1 VNADDRRCI
10 SEVLAGR
17 TEAFGF
23 LVKKYQDRLFNA
35 LARVVDHRDDAL
47 DVVQEAFIHAY
58 QSLNSFKGDAE
69 FFTWLYRIAFNA
81 AISQKRKRKVQ
92 LSLDLPTEEERRLQE
107 PEDQSALNRPSDR
120 IEKEESDHRIHQALL
135 RLAPEHRAVLILKDL
150 EGQRYEEIAEV
161 LDIPIGTVRSRIHRA
176 RIELREILEAQ
187 DKEDESR
194 F

>member
-1 VNADDRRCI
+1 MNADDRRCI
-10 SEVLAGR
+10 SEVLNGR

-23 LVKKYQDRLFNA
+23 LVKKYQDRLYNA
-35 LARVVDHRDDAL
+35 ILRVVDNREDAL
-47 DVVQEAFIHAY
+47 DVVQESFIHAY

-92 LSLDLPTEEERRLQE
+92 LSLDLPANENGRSQE
-107 PEDQSALNRPSDR
+107 PEDQSTLNQPSDR
-120 IEKEESDHRIHQALL
+120 IEQEESDQRIHLALS

-150 EGQRYEEIAEV
+150 EGHRYEEIAEI

-176 RIELREILEAQ
+176 RVELREIIEALENKQ
-187 DKEDESR
+187 
-194 F
+194 